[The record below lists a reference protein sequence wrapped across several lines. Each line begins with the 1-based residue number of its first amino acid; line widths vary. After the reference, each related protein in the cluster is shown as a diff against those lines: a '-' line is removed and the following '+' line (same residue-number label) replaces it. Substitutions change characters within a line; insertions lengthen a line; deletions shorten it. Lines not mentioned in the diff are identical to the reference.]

1 MSTNGKKLYIAFLVV
16 ISLIILVANVF
27 IAIEKANDK
36 TANITTATS
45 SVEANNH
52 DQDDSTEEN
61 DDESLFEDDDLD
73 ESSTSSFSE
82 KDVEP
87 KSTKLFKKI
96 YIPYAAREKKCA
108 FSGVNSYVKSSGFK
122 YKTVKPSKKES
133 GKITVYAKNGDYV
146 LFSFYDCN
154 GLDVIMSVSY
164 YSKENDCEVSR
175 SNYSSDNAEEYDQ
188 LSTHIIGDSEE
199 EVDSIDEQCLF
210 LFDN

>member
-27 IAIEKANDK
+27 IAFDKGNDEKAND
-36 TANITTATS
+36 TTATS
-45 SVEANNH
+45 SSKTNNH
-52 DQDDSTEEN
+52 DQDESTEED

-73 ESSTSSFSE
+73 ESSTSDFSE
-82 KDVEP
+82 EDMET
-87 KSTKLFKKI
+87 KSTKLFRKI
-96 YIPYAAREKKCA
+96 YIPYASREKKCV
-108 FSGVNSYVKSSGFK
+108 FGGVNSYVKSSGFK

-146 LFSFYDCN
+146 FFSFYDCN

-175 SNYSSDNAEEYDQ
+175 SNFSSDNAEEYDQ
-188 LSTHIIGDSEE
+188 LNTHVIGDSEE
-199 EVDSIDEQCLF
+199 EVDSIDEQCSF

>member
-27 IAIEKANDK
+27 IAIEKGNDATANDAATTNSTK
-36 TANITTATS
+36 T
-45 SVEANNH
+45 NNY
-52 DQDDSTEEN
+52 DRDESTGDDG
-61 DDESLFEDDDLD
+61 DESLFEDDDLD
-73 ESSTSSFSE
+73 DSSTSSFSE
-82 KDVEP
+82 EDVEP

-146 LFSFYDCN
+146 FFSFYDCN

>member
-61 DDESLFEDDDLD
+61 DDDDDLD